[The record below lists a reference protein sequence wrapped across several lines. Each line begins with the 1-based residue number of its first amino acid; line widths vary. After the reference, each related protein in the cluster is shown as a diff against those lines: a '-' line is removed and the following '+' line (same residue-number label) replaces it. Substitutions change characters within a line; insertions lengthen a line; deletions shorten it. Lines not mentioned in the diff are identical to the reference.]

1 MWLSKLKIQAQGS
14 LTHWSLDFQLKLV
27 NPPNLLPFEVST
39 KTIVEPLLSQ
49 YLWKSSFV
57 FVSDV
62 GEYNNLKCLSLP
74 FDIKENNSWKSSSFF
89 NIFPEVPYKFNVFL
103 DSSFSNLFS
112 KEIILSVKLLI
123 LFSKRAISS
132 DCPLGVGGLLFIG
145 SIFRL
150 I

>member
-57 FVSDV
+57 FVPDV

-103 DSSFSNLFS
+103 DSS
-112 KEIILSVKLLI
+112 LSI
-123 LFSKRAISS
+123 LFS
-132 DCPLGVGGLLFIG
+132 
-145 SIFRL
+145 
-150 I
+150 